1 MTDSGHVLKTED
13 GLYYC
18 GMNIFDKQLRM
29 AKIYHSKRY
38 AEDAKGTME
47 QRMGCHIHLVR
58 VEISEKGDAE

>member
-1 MTDSGHVLKTED
+1 MTDSGYVLKTEE

-38 AEDAKGTME
+38 AQDAKETME
-47 QRMGCHIHLVR
+47 KRKGCHICLER
-58 VEISEKGDAE
+58 VEITEKDGD

>member
-1 MTDSGHVLKTED
+1 MTDGGYVLKTEE

-38 AEDAKGTME
+38 AEDAKEIME
-47 QRMGCHIHLVR
+47 KRKGWHVSFVR
-58 VEISEKGDAE
+58 VEITEKDGD